1 MRKHHTKNKGDLGI
15 LYAQL
20 DLARKGYGVLTPL
33 TEHEAFDLVAY
44 KDGRFYRVQVKYRA
58 AVDGTIP
65 IPFSTAW
72 ADRHGTHSVP
82 VDKSAIDLYCVFCP
96 DTETCYY
103 LDPSAHGGTVRL
115 RIAAPRNFQ
124 KQRIHLAEDFR
135 NIPTSVRGVP
145 AGSQAGLEEPAD
157 VRQSAG
163 PDGDPV
169 TRP

>member
-44 KDGRFYRVQVKYRA
+44 KDGRFYRVQVKYR
-58 AVDGTIP
+58 
-65 IPFSTAW
+65 TAKNGVITLAFKNVW
-72 ADRHGTHSVP
+72 ADRHGVHIVR
-82 VDKSAIDLYCVFCP
+82 VDKFAVDVYCVFCP
-96 DTETCYY
+96 QTSECYY
-103 LDPSAHGGTVRL
+103 LDPHAHPDSVLL
-115 RIAAPRNFQ
+115 RISEARNAQ
-124 KQRIHLAEDFR
+124 KQGINWARDHRDMPA
-135 NIPTSVRGVP
+135 TVRGVL
-145 AGSQAGLEEPAD
+145 AGSQAGLEETAD

>member
-58 AVDGTIP
+58 AVRGAIS
-65 IPFSTAW
+65 IPFTTSW
-72 ADRHGTHSVP
+72 ADRHGTHTVRI
-82 VDKSAIDLYCVFCP
+82 DKSTIDVYCVYCP
-96 DTETCYY
+96 DTDACYY
-103 LDPSAHGGTVRL
+103 VDPSAHARTVLL
-115 RIAAPRNFQ
+115 RISRPRNAQ
-124 KQRIHLAEDFR
+124 KRGIHWARDFR
-135 NIPTSVRGVP
+135 DMPATVRGVP
-145 AGSQAGLEEPAD
+145 AGSHGGLEEPAD
-157 VRQSAG
+157 VRQSAR

>member
-58 AVDGTIP
+58 AVRGAIMLR
-65 IPFSTAW
+65 FSSSW
-72 ADRHGTHSVP
+72 ADRHGSHVVP
-82 VDKSAIDLYCVFCP
+82 VDKDAVDIYCVYCP
-96 DTETCYY
+96 DTDECYY
-103 LDPSAHGGTVRL
+103 VDPRIADTNVSL
-115 RIAAPRNFQ
+115 RIAQPNNFQ
-124 KQRIHLAEDFR
+124 KRRIHWACDFR
-135 NIPTSVRGVP
+135 DMPTTVRGVP
-145 AGSQAGLEEPAD
+145 AGSQGGLEEPAD

-163 PDGDPV
+163 FDGDPV